1 MKSINPANGQ
11 LIEEHKAH
19 TPEEVKE
26 ILISVDQDWQSWK
39 NTSFEERAAL
49 MRKASDVLL
58 AERDECAAIMT
69 AEMGKIKKEA
79 RAEIEKCALACRHFA
94 DTAAETLKDEMI
106 ETAYSKSY
114 VAFQPIGIVL
124 AVMPWNFPFWQVW
137 RFVAPTLM
145 AGNAAVLKH
154 ASNVFGTAKKIEEV
168 VHKAG
173 FPKNIFRSLIIPS
186 PQVEAVIKNPLVKA
200 VTLTG
205 SEPAGMQVAATAG
218 TELKKSVMELG
229 GSDPFVVM
237 EDADL
242 EKSSSVSV
250 TARMLN
256 VGQVC
261 ISAKRFIVM
270 ESVAKEFEELQKKKM
285 EDLVVGDPSDDN
297 TDVAPMARPDFVD
310 DIDAQVKKSIE
321 MGARLVTGGNK
332 IDGPGYFYEPTI
344 LADVKKGM
352 PAYDEETFGPVAALI
367 TVKSEEEAIAVA
379 NDTPF
384 GLGASV
390 WTENV
395 EQGERLARQIDAG
408 MVFVNNMVASNPAL
422 PFGGVKKSGFGREC
436 SEYGL
441 KEFVNIKTICV

>member
-1 MKSINPANGQ
+1 MKSINPATGQ

-26 ILISVDQDWQSWK
+26 ILISVDKEWQSWK
-39 NTSFEERAAL
+39 NTSFDERAAL
-49 MRKASDVLL
+49 MRKAAEILL
-58 AERDECAAIMT
+58 AERDECAAVLT

-79 RAEIEKCALACRHFA
+79 RAEVEKCALACQHFA
-94 DTAAETLKDEMI
+94 DTAAETLKDEVI

-114 VAFQPIGIVL
+114 VAFQPIGVVL

-154 ASNVFGTAKKIEEV
+154 ASNVFGAAKKIEEV
-168 VHKAG
+168 IHKAG
-173 FPKNIFRSLIIPS
+173 FPKNVFRSLIIPS
-186 PQVEAVIKNPLVKA
+186 SQVEAVIKNPIIKA

-218 TELKKSVMELG
+218 RELKKVVMELG
-229 GSDPFVVM
+229 GSDPFVVL
-237 EDADL
+237 ENADL

-261 ISAKRFIVM
+261 ISAKRFIVV
-270 ESVAKEFEELQKKKM
+270 ESVAKEFEELQKKKT
-285 EDLVVGDPSDDN
+285 EALVVGDPTDDK
-297 TDVAPMARPDFVD
+297 TDMAPMARADLID
-310 DIDAQVKKSIE
+310 DIDAQVRKSIE
-321 MGARLVTGGNK
+321 MGARLVTGGK
-332 IDGPGYFYEPTI
+332 RIDRPGCFYEPTI

-352 PAYDEETFGPVAALI
+352 PAYDEETFGPIAAII
-367 TVKSEEEAIAVA
+367 TVKDEEEAIAVA
-379 NDTPF
+379 NDTPY
-384 GLGASV
+384 GLGASI
-390 WTENV
+390 WTEDS
-395 EQGERLARQIDAG
+395 EQGERIARRIDCG
-408 MVFVNNMVASNPAL
+408 MVFINNMVASNPAL
-422 PFGGVKKSGFGREC
+422 PFGGVKRSGFGREC
-436 SEYGL
+436 SQYGL